1 MNPKEI
7 EAFRAVMLS
16 GSMTIAARDI
26 HTTQPNISRLIAHLE
41 YQLEIK
47 LFERAGNKLT
57 PTDEAIAFFTDVER
71 HYVGLKTLKDTAH
84 NIKQFGTGRLRV
96 ATAPAISQGFLA
108 SVIALFS
115 ERYPGVTLAIRTNYS
130 ATIEHL
136 IASQVCDIALAVY
149 LGTNIQSAV
158 HAQKIAEMRG
168 VCVLPPGHALAQAK
182 SIKASDLAGENFISL
197 SHQDGLRERIDALF
211 EAKRV
216 PRRTPVETDFQSTI
230 CNLVCKGVGVSVV
243 NPIVAR
249 DYVPQGIIIK
259 PFSPNVAFPL
269 FMLNPSHRPTGIL
282 ANAFVDAVH
291 EVLQAEGFL
300 PQRAKRSGGPGS

>member
-41 YQLEIK
+41 YQLDMK

-57 PTDEAIAFFTDVER
+57 PTDEAIAFFKEVER
-71 HYVGLKTLKDTAH
+71 HYVGLKTLKDTAR
-84 NIKQFGTGRLRV
+84 NIKHFGTGHLRV

-108 SVIALFS
+108 SVVALFS
-115 ERYPGVTLAIRTNYS
+115 ERFPGVTLAIRTNYS

-149 LGTNIQSAV
+149 LGNAIQSAV
-158 HAQKIAEMRG
+158 QAQKIAEMRG
-168 VCVLPPGHALAQAK
+168 VCVMPVGHRLAQEK
-182 SIKASDLAGENFISL
+182 TIKPGDLAGENFISL

-211 EAKRV
+211 DGKRIQ
-216 PRRTPVETDFQSTI
+216 RRTTLETDFQSTI
-230 CNLVCKGVGVSVV
+230 CNLICKGVGVSLV

-249 DYVPQGIIIK
+249 DFVPQGIVIR
-259 PFSPNVAFPL
+259 PFTSNIAFPL
-269 FMLNPSHRPTGIL
+269 FLLNPTHRPTGIL
-282 ANAFVDAVH
+282 ATAFVKAVH
-291 EVLQAEGFL
+291 EVLQAEGYQF
-300 PQRAKRSGGPGS
+300 QRGKR